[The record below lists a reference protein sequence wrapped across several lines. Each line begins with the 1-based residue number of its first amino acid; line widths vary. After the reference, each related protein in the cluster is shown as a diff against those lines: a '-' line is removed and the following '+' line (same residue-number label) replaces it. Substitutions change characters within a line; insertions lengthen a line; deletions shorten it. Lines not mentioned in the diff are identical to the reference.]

1 MRFCGFVRLV
11 RIVESHIRSVGTS
24 FLAVPF
30 IGVRENIHSPGE
42 TRHKKACTLEN
53 RFFFVFLHSVQWFF
67 DLVFH
72 IIDHFTTSISP
83 NMVNDKE
90 VRMVSTL
97 AFTQNRWILSARRF
111 LETLY
116 DFSLSIDRSIDSFC
130 SVIRPAAFYSHSL
143 CTISSNNTQY
153 IWLWTKARPSCFDYR
168 YKWKMMLVVAR
179 KKA

>member
-1 MRFCGFVRLV
+1 MALWDSFESLNLTFVQLAHRFWPCHL
-11 RIVESHIRSVGTS
+11 
-24 FLAVPF
+24 LACARTFTVLAKQD
-30 IGVRENIHSPGE
+30 I
-42 TRHKKACTLEN
+42 KKACTLEN

-153 IWLWTKARPSCFDYR
+153 IWLWCANERHSELLR
-168 YKWKMMLVVAR
+168 LSL
-179 KKA
+179 

>member
-1 MRFCGFVRLV
+1 MALWDSFESLNLTFVQLAHRFWPCHL
-11 RIVESHIRSVGTS
+11 
-24 FLAVPF
+24 LAYARTFTVLAKQD
-30 IGVRENIHSPGE
+30 I
-42 TRHKKACTLEN
+42 KKRVHCTLEN

-130 SVIRPAAFYSHSL
+130 SVIKPAAFYSHSL

-153 IWLWTKARPSCFDYR
+153 IWLWCANERHSELLR
-168 YKWKMMLVVAR
+168 LSL
-179 KKA
+179 